1 MAARKN
7 GAKRSLADEASQ
19 ALQSATQETHEAP
32 SDQLPVAD
40 EPPQEPAPAPAPSRT
55 QSPAD
60 VFLSACNALIQRLFI
75 VTDPRLPKRDAAG
88 SQIVN
93 GDGEKIWMNQKE
105 MHDAYKAVISQ
116 FRKAVANID
125 HHVPRTVCQRHLM
138 EIETMTRQARFNPQH
153 SSETELMRKK
163 QQLKLGIR
171 DVAQRCR
178 EELEGQRATA

>member
-1 MAARKN
+1 
-7 GAKRSLADEASQ
+7 
-19 ALQSATQETHEAP
+19 
-32 SDQLPVAD
+32 
-40 EPPQEPAPAPAPSRT
+40 
-55 QSPAD
+55 

-75 VTDPRLPKRDAAG
+75 VTDPRLPKRN
-88 SQIVN
+88 QR
-93 GDGEKIWMNQKE
+93 GEPMQDKETGKTLWMNQKE
-105 MHDAYKAVISQ
+105 MHDAYKAVLSQ

-125 HHVPRTVCQRHLM
+125 HHAPRTVCQRHLM

>member
-19 ALQSATQETHEAP
+19 ALQAVNPEAS

-40 EPPQEPAPAPAPSRT
+40 EPSQDQAPAPSRT

-60 VFLSACNALIQRLFI
+60 VFLAACNALIQRLFI
-75 VTDPRLPKRDAAG
+75 VTDPRLPKRDASG

-138 EIETMTRQARFNPQH
+138 EIETMTRQARFNPQR
-153 SSETELMRKK
+153 SSDTELMRKK